1 MGSTGWQISSSRKPK
16 QTGGKG
22 EVEHFAAK
30 GILLIS
36 KLQTRKVPNEQ
47 GASLFLTNCLL
58 FSDVNSSTTNKMK
71 NTIWLFGLALLLW
84 NCTAEAPPEG
94 AAANTVAPCESYLDY
109 DGMEDKISGGA
120 RRINISTPKGD
131 FQVWTKRVGNNPTK
145 KVLLLHGGPGATHEY
160 FEVFDSYFPQEGI
173 EYYYYDQL
181 GSHFSDQPEDTSL
194 WNIPRFVEEVEQ
206 VRKALGLNK
215 DNFYILGHSWGGI
228 LGIEYALKYQEN
240 LKGLI
245 ISNMMSSIP
254 AYVKYAEEQLAPGLP
269 EDALAEIREL
279 EAAGKYTDARYLEL
293 VEAHYYPKHVL
304 RMPLEE
310 WPDPV
315 VRSLGNLNFSIYL
328 MMQGPSEFGVVGD
341 ATLKEWDRTED
352 LAKITVPT
360 LSVGAEYDTMDPRF
374 MEMMAGKLP
383 KGEYH
388 YCPNGAHWAMYD
400 DADNYFKGV
409 IGFVNKV
416 DAGG

>member
-1 MGSTGWQISSSRKPK
+1 
-16 QTGGKG
+16 
-22 EVEHFAAK
+22 
-30 GILLIS
+30 
-36 KLQTRKVPNEQ
+36 
-47 GASLFLTNCLL
+47 
-58 FSDVNSSTTNKMK
+58 MK
-71 NTIWLFGLALLLW
+71 NLTLLLVLALLSG
-84 NCTAEAPPEG
+84 CSPAPNNEPSNETPTEISG
-94 AAANTVAPCESYLDY
+94 VDYEQYLDY
-109 DGMEDKISGGA
+109 SGMDDKISGGA
-120 RRINISTPKGD
+120 KRITINTPSGE

-160 FEVFDSYFPQEGI
+160 FEVFDSYFPKEGI

-206 VRKALGLNK
+206 VRQALGLNK

-254 AYVKYAEEQLAPGLP
+254 AYVKYAEEELAPGLP
-269 EDALAEIREL
+269 ADALAEIRKL
-279 EAAGKYTDARYLEL
+279 EAAGQYTDERYLEL
-293 VEAHYYPKHVL
+293 VETHYYPKHVL
-304 RMPLEE
+304 RMPLAE

-315 VRSLGNLNFSIYL
+315 IRALTNINYGIYL

-360 LSVGAEYDTMDPRF
+360 LSIGAEYDTMDPDF

-383 KGEYH
+383 NGSYH
-388 YCPNGAHWAMYD
+388 YCPEGAHWAMYD

-409 IGFVNKV
+409 IDFVNEV
-416 DAGG
+416 DAAK